1 MQQYSNCLYTVHR
14 SDHLLQALQVVHTA
28 LYAIEALEDQVA
40 QGRLEADAYAETLAQ
55 TEAAYAGLLTGGPS
69 SSSNG
74 STSLAWLAESG
85 SSRAVADLLERR
97 KYAKAAAEAMIER
110 GWEQS
115 VKVGKQPAEDGSWK
129 LSILEATHCE

>member
-1 MQQYSNCLYTVHR
+1 M
-14 SDHLLQALQVVHTA
+14 HTA
-28 LYAIEALEDQVA
+28 LSDIEALEDQVA
-40 QGRLEADAYAETLAQ
+40 QGRLEADAYAQSLAQ
-55 TEAAYAGLLTGGPS
+55 TEAAYAGILSHGPS

-74 STSLAWLAESG
+74 SASFAWLAESE

-115 VKVGKQPAEDGSWK
+115 VRVGKQPAADGVWM
-129 LSILEATHCE
+129 LGILQATRCE